1 MDRNPTKDQIA
12 FKINCCARGC
22 VYKIECVEC
31 REGVVKLFCIMTDKI
46 KYERMKGHIRKINEK
61 DEG

>member
-1 MDRNPTKDQIA
+1 MDHNPTKDQIA
-12 FKINCCARGC
+12 FKINCFTRGC

-31 REGVVKLFCIMTDKI
+31 REGVVKLFGIMTDKI

-61 DEG
+61 DDG